1 MVMKCETVAL
11 AATVGTLTTFWQDS
25 GILAKLV
32 SILVSTAALASSTHC
47 VSTHWKWSQLPD
59 LDCVRYSA
67 TGRILVFPSEHKHY
81 LPLPLHYSFIT
92 PSLLSLTVSLTVAA

>member
-1 MVMKCETVAL
+1 MIVMKCEAFAL
-11 AATVGTLTTFWQDS
+11 AASGVTLTTFWQDS

-59 LDCVRYSA
+59 LNRRPTVYKTVA
-67 TGRILVFPSEHKHY
+67 
-81 LPLPLHYSFIT
+81 LPLS
-92 PSLLSLTVSLTVAA
+92 